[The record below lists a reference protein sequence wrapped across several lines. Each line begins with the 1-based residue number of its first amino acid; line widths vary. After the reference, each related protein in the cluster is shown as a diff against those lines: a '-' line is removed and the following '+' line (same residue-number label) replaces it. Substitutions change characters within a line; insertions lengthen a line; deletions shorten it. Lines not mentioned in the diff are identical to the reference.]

1 MARLLCAIALAGQYA
16 PYGYAHAILHSVD
29 AFLAEVGA
37 ERLKKIAGC
46 KPAQLTSAAWVTLRA
61 VPDKDVSEAVK
72 VIKRVAQAVAM
83 TTYDF
88 AEIAARDDSGIREW
102 VFYVTDEPVAALF
115 VLDVIAPD
123 KPHIRPLVSGGC
135 AALLM
140 RVGVIDWCD
149 GLLGGMGRIRWRAT
163 RWLEG
168 QPREV
173 FLACEDW
180 GNRGCPEAC
189 PECCLLD
196 SCDAILKGLI

>member
-1 MARLLCAIALAGQYA
+1 MARLLCAVALAGQYT

-29 AFLAEVGA
+29 AFLDEAGA
-37 ERLKKIAGC
+37 ERLAQVAAV
-46 KPAQLTSAAWVTLRA
+46 KPQELTSAAWVTLRA
-61 VPDKDVSEAVK
+61 VPDRDVSEAVK

-83 TTYDF
+83 TKYDF
-88 AEIAARDDSGIREW
+88 AGIATRDDSGICEW
-102 VFYVTDEPVAALF
+102 VFYVTDEPTAALF

-140 RVGVIDWCD
+140 RVGVTDWCD
-149 GLLGGMGRIRWRAT
+149 GLLGGMKRMRWRAT

-180 GNRGCPEAC
+180 GTRGCPEAC
-189 PECCLLD
+189 PECCVLD
-196 SCDAILKGLI
+196 TCDAILRGLI

>member
-1 MARLLCAIALAGQYA
+1 MARLLCAIALAGQYT

-29 AFLAEVGA
+29 AFLDEAGA
-37 ERLKKIAGC
+37 ERLAQVATV
-46 KPAQLTSAAWVTLRA
+46 KPQELTSAAWVTLRA
-61 VPDKDVSEAVK
+61 VPDRDVSEAVK

-83 TTYDF
+83 TKYDF
-88 AEIAARDDSGIREW
+88 AEIATRDDSGIREW
-102 VFYVTDEPVAALF
+102 VFYVTDEPTAALF

-140 RVGVIDWCD
+140 RVGVTDWCD
-149 GLLGGMGRIRWRAT
+149 GLLGGMKRMRSRAT

-168 QPREV
+168 QPRDF

-180 GNRGCPEAC
+180 GKRGCPEAC

-196 SCDAILKGLI
+196 TCDAILRGLI